1 MIGAGSVGS
10 FAGGSLAHAG
20 FDVTFTGR
28 GAHVRAIA
36 ERGLDVRGVRGRF
49 HVRVP
54 TTETVSRAKPPDVAL
69 VTVKAHHLESLVGE
83 LRGLAESGCAIV
95 TLQNGVPFWYFQD
108 FGGRFEGTRL
118 HSVDPSGVLADAID
132 VRAIVA
138 GVVNTGTRIPS
149 PGIVEQV
156 GELGYALGEPSG
168 EESQRVRELVRTF
181 SLAGLDAALDRNI
194 RRTIWIKLVGN
205 AALNPVSALARATAE
220 QMVDDEAAAT
230 VLREAMRELCALGA
244 AIGLDVTMSI
254 DDRIAATRGYG
265 DQRTSMLQDLEAG
278 RPLELEP
285 IAGAAV
291 EIAALAG
298 VPIPVTRTLYSLT
311 RLLDRG
317 TRARQS
323 RGTGEG
329 HREG

>member
-1 MIGAGSVGS
+1 MRFVVIGAGSVGS

-20 FDVTFTGR
+20 FDVTFIGR

-36 ERGLDVRGVRGRF
+36 ERGLEVHGTRDHF

-54 TTETVSRAKPPDVAL
+54 SAETVSRMKTPDVAL
-69 VTVKAHHLESLVGE
+69 VTVKAHHLESLAGE
-83 LRGLAESGCAIV
+83 LRALAKSGCAIV
-95 TLQNGVPFWYFQD
+95 TLQNGVPFWYFQG
-108 FGGRFEGTRL
+108 FGGKFEGTRL
-118 HSVDPSGVLADAID
+118 RSVDPSGALADAID
-132 VRAIVA
+132 VGAIVA

-149 PGIVEQV
+149 PGVVEQV

-168 EESQRVRELVRTF
+168 EESQRVRDLVAAF
-181 SLAGLDAALDRNI
+181 SQAGLDAVLDRNI

-205 AALNPVSALARATAE
+205 AALNPVSALTRATAE
-220 QMVDDEAAAT
+220 QMVDDAAT
-230 VLREAMRELCALGA
+230 ASVLREAMRELCAVGA
-244 AIGLDVTMSI
+244 ALGLDMQMSI
-254 DDRIAATRGYG
+254 DDRLAATRGYG

-298 VPIPVTRTLYSLT
+298 VPIPVARTLYALT
-311 RLLDRG
+311 RLVEGQSKPRQRG
-317 TRARQS
+317 T
-323 RGTGEG
+323 
-329 HREG
+329 